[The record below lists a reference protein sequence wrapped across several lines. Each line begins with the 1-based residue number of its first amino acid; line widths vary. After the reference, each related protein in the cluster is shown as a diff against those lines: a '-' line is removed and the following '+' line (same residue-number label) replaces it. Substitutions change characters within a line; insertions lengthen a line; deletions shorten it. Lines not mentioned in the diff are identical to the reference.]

1 MDSID
6 WQADSPNATR
16 GTGESPESIGSIAGG
31 DEGVIDGTVGLS
43 VSAGQAGQAGQADR
57 DAVFS
62 KQWGISG
69 QGKGTTHMLRQLF
82 GTRILQVGVVLVVG
96 LAAASVWWQ
105 GDGPS
110 PDGSAE
116 LAATQKPLNDGDAAL
131 VADAA
136 GPGTREA
143 DLVQPVADASDSGFE
158 FSAASSRAP
167 DGHSAGPG
175 VLEVPDALRSIPQNE
190 PPPLPEPPSFD
201 STTAI
206 PTTPS
211 GVVNPP
217 DFGQRPVAIE
227 SNATGRES
235 LATPHPLAGTGERGF
250 ESRSLKSRPG
260 DTRGLDTSTS
270 RPITTP
276 EPPFGSVAG
285 GTAAG
290 EGGREYAAGAT
301 RAGRPVFESGGSAI
315 KSSPAV
321 GLTGG
326 VRTLES
332 SGAARPIDPGGRS
345 DREHAVQAGDSY
357 WTISR
362 KYYGTARYFQ
372 ALSAFNRKRIPD
384 PRRMRP
390 GLKVSIPS
398 LDVLQSRFG
407 SLLPR
412 RAAADGAV
420 RTVGFQIDASGQPVY
435 LVGQSD
441 TLTGIATA
449 HLGRTSRWIQIYRL
463 NRDHLPSPHKLK
475 PGTVLRLPADA
486 IRRQDGLR

>member
-1 MDSID
+1 MDGID
-6 WQADSPNATR
+6 WQADSADASR
-16 GTGESPESIGSIAGG
+16 GTGESPEPIGSVAGG
-31 DEGVIDGTVGLS
+31 DEGVIDGTVGL
-43 VSAGQAGQAGQADR
+43 GFLAGQADR

-69 QGKGTTHMLRQLF
+69 QNAGTTHMLRQLF

-105 GDGPS
+105 GDGPG
-110 PDGSAE
+110 PDGSAD
-116 LAATQKPLNDGDAAL
+116 LAETKKPLDDGDAAL
-131 VADAA
+131 AADASGA
-136 GPGTREA
+136 GAREA
-143 DLVQPVADASDSGFE
+143 ALLQPVAEASGSGFE
-158 FSAASSRAP
+158 FRAAS
-167 DGHSAGPG
+167 DGHLAGPG
-175 VLEVPDALRSIPQNE
+175 ALEVPDALRSIPQNE
-190 PPPLPEPPSFD
+190 PLPLPEPPSFD
-201 STTAI
+201 SATAI

-211 GVVNPP
+211 AAVDSLG
-217 DFGQRPVAIE
+217 FGQRPVAIE

-235 LATPHPLAGTGERGF
+235 LATPHPLAGTGEQSF

-260 DTRGLDTSTS
+260 DTRSLDTSTS

-276 EPPFGSVAG
+276 EPPIGSVAG

-290 EGGREYAAGAT
+290 ERGWEYAAGAT
-301 RAGRPVFESGGSAI
+301 RAGRPVFENGGSAV

-321 GLTGG
+321 GLAGG
-326 VRTLES
+326 ARTLES
-332 SGAARPIDPGGRS
+332 SGPARPIGSDGLS
-345 DREHAVQAGDSY
+345 DRVHAVQAGDSY

-372 ALSAFNRKRIPD
+372 ALSAFNRTRIPD

-390 GLKVSIPS
+390 GMKVLIPS
-398 LDVLQSRFG
+398 QDVLQARFA

-412 RAAADGAV
+412 RAAAEGAG
-420 RTVGFQIDASGQPVY
+420 RTLGFQIDASGQPVY

-463 NRDHLPSPHKLK
+463 NRDQLPSPHKLK

-486 IRRQDGLR
+486 MRRQDGLR

>member
-1 MDSID
+1 
-6 WQADSPNATR
+6 
-16 GTGESPESIGSIAGG
+16 
-31 DEGVIDGTVGLS
+31 
-43 VSAGQAGQAGQADR
+43 
-57 DAVFS
+57 
-62 KQWGISG
+62 
-69 QGKGTTHMLRQLF
+69 
-82 GTRILQVGVVLVVG
+82 
-96 LAAASVWWQ
+96 
-105 GDGPS
+105 
-110 PDGSAE
+110 
-116 LAATQKPLNDGDAAL
+116 
-131 VADAA
+131 
-136 GPGTREA
+136 
-143 DLVQPVADASDSGFE
+143 
-158 FSAASSRAP
+158 
-167 DGHSAGPG
+167 
-175 VLEVPDALRSIPQNE
+175 
-190 PPPLPEPPSFD
+190 
-201 STTAI
+201 
-206 PTTPS
+206 
-211 GVVNPP
+211 
-217 DFGQRPVAIE
+217 
-227 SNATGRES
+227 
-235 LATPHPLAGTGERGF
+235 
-250 ESRSLKSRPG
+250 
-260 DTRGLDTSTS
+260 
-270 RPITTP
+270 
-276 EPPFGSVAG
+276 
-285 GTAAG
+285 
-290 EGGREYAAGAT
+290 
-301 RAGRPVFESGGSAI
+301 
-315 KSSPAV
+315 V